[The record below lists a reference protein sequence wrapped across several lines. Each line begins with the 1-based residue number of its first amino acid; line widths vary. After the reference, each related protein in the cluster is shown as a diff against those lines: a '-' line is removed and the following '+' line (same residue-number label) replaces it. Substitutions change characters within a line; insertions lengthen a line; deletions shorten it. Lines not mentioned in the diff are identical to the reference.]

1 LQHSAYNNRL
11 GHYQVHGI
19 TLAANTYRNELLSAD
34 MKNQEFYFLS
44 VMATTI
50 KVRKLRP
57 VDDITS
63 IPVPC
68 EMLLADFEQV
78 TGLAHVE
85 LAEQAD
91 SVASR

>member
-1 LQHSAYNNRL
+1 MPH
-11 GHYQVHGI
+11 HYDVYRI
-19 TLAANTYRNELLSAD
+19 TLTANTYRNELLSA
-34 MKNQEFYFLS
+34 MT
-44 VMATTI
+44 ATV
-50 KVRKLRP
+50 KVWKLRP

-63 IPVPC
+63 RPLPLG
-68 EMLLADFEQV
+68 MLLADLEQV

>member
-1 LQHSAYNNRL
+1 MT
-11 GHYQVHGI
+11 G
-19 TLAANTYRNELLSAD
+19 NTHRNELLSA
-34 MKNQEFYFLS
+34 
-44 VMATTI
+44 MAATV

-63 IPVPC
+63 RPLPLG
-68 EMLLADFEQV
+68 MLLADLEQV